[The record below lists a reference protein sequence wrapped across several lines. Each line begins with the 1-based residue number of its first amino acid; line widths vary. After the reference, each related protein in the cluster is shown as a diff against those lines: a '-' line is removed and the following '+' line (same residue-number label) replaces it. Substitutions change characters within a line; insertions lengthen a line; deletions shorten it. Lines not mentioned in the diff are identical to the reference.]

1 MANVNVTYDE
11 LRNVATQLRNG
22 QQQLTDT
29 LHQLKA
35 QVDNLVASG
44 FVTDQASGAFQ
55 GSYEQFTTG
64 TTQAV
69 SGLEG
74 LSSFLDQAA
83 QTLSDVDAQ
92 LAAGIRG

>member
-11 LRNVATQLRNG
+11 MRNAASQLRNG

-29 LHQLKA
+29 LQHLKQL
-35 QVDNLVASG
+35 VDNLVAGG

-55 GSYEQFTTG
+55 SSYEQFTHG

-69 SGLEG
+69 SGIEGMAHFLE
-74 LSSFLDQAA
+74 QAA
-83 QTLSDVDAQ
+83 QTLQDVDSQ
-92 LAAGIRG
+92 LASGIRG

>member
-11 LRNVATQLRNG
+11 MRTAATQLRNG

-29 LHQLKA
+29 LHQLKGL
-35 QVDNLVASG
+35 VDSLVSQG

-55 GSYEQFTTG
+55 TSYEQFTTG

-69 SGLEG
+69 SGIDG
-74 LSSFLDQAA
+74 MAGFLDQAA
-83 QTLSDVDAQ
+83 QTLSDVDSQ